1 MHPAVERAHEQL
13 VDRLIARGAL
23 WSPELIAAF
32 RQTPRHYFLDRV
44 FAWSRRAGTWR
55 EFPTMPLRRF
65 SLRLAYSDRAL
76 TTRLSAAL
84 PGRPPVPL
92 SSSSQPSLMAQML
105 EDLRLGR
112 GVRTLEVG
120 AGTGYNAALLA
131 HAAGPVV
138 SLDVDGRVVEE
149 ARRHLLRFP
158 GRPVEFVAGDGRSG
172 WPAGA
177 PYDRVLVTAASPDLE
192 PAWLGQTAE
201 GGIVQVPVVL
211 APGLAYLATGTVA
224 GGVFEG
230 SLTRPA
236 YFIALRSEDENG
248 EERMVGPAL
257 PDPSGLEEVAAP
269 WKDWAPR
276 RPPPGGL
283 PFIRSLAFLGW
294 LGGLALAY
302 RAWGD
307 EGVLFCVGDLVRG
320 SACWLGAGTWR
331 VTGREGRALGIRL
344 WRTFLDAGGPSPVE
358 FHLSAAAPPT
368 IPAEHGHSALTYRR
382 RGILTEQL
390 WELAE
395 QRERPFGSFS

>member
-1 MHPAVERAHEQL
+1 MHPAVERAHQQL
-13 VDRLIARGAL
+13 IDRLIARGAL
-23 WSPELIAAF
+23 WSPELVAAF
-32 RQTPRHYFLDRV
+32 RETPRHYFLERV
-44 FAWSRRAGTWR
+44 FAWNRRAGTWR
-55 EFPTMPLRRF
+55 EFPTLPLRRF

-76 TTRLSAAL
+76 TTLLSTAQ

-105 EDLRLGR
+105 EDLRLR
-112 GVRTLEVG
+112 SGVRTLEVG

-149 ARRHLLRFP
+149 ARRHLQRFP
-158 GRPVEFVAGDGRSG
+158 ERPVEFVTGDGRAG
-172 WPAGA
+172 WPTEA

-192 PAWLGQTAE
+192 SAWLAQTDD
-201 GGIVQVPVVL
+201 GGIVQVPLVL
-211 APGLAYLATGTVA
+211 APGLAYLATGTVV

-236 YFIALRSEDENG
+236 YFIALRAEEESGED
-248 EERMVGPAL
+248 RVIGPAL

-276 RPPPGGL
+276 RLPPGGL

-294 LGGLALAY
+294 LDGLTLGY
-302 RAWGD
+302 RSWGE

-331 VTGREGRALGIRL
+331 VTGKEGRALGIRL
-344 WRTFLDAGGPSPVE
+344 WQTFLDAGGPSPVE
-358 FHLSAAAPPT
+358 FRLSAATPPAM
-368 IPAEHGHSALTYRR
+368 PRGHGHTALTYRR
-382 RGILTEQL
+382 RGVRTEQL
-390 WELAE
+390 WELADH
-395 QRERPFGSFS
+395 RERPGAIS